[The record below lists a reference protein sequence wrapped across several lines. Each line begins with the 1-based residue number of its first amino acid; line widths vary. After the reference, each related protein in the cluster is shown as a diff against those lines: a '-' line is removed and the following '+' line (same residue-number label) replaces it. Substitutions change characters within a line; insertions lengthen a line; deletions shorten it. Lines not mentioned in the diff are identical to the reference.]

1 MRKLKTGDSREEQIE
16 AFASG
21 GDPALGSTQK
31 TAKPL
36 STPAGAD
43 KDSPQAA
50 HNFCSINLG
59 LNRYEKNLLDQLSKQ
74 TGRSRLNVLRA
85 ALIEYGKRHS

>member
-1 MRKLKTGDSREEQIE
+1 MRKLNTGGSREEQIE

-21 GDPALGSTQK
+21 SDPALGSSQK
-31 TAKPL
+31 KAKPL
-36 STPAGAD
+36 SASAGAD

-59 LNRYEKNLLDQLSKQ
+59 LNRYEKKLLDQLSKQ

-85 ALIEYGKRHS
+85 ALKPLI

>member
-1 MRKLKTGDSREEQIE
+1 MRKLNTGGSREEQIE

-21 GDPALGSTQK
+21 GDPALGSTRK
-31 TAKPL
+31 TAKP
-36 STPAGAD
+36 SAPADTD

-59 LNRYEKNLLDQLSKQ
+59 LNRYEKKLLDQLSEQ

-85 ALIEYGKRHS
+85 ALIEYGKQHS